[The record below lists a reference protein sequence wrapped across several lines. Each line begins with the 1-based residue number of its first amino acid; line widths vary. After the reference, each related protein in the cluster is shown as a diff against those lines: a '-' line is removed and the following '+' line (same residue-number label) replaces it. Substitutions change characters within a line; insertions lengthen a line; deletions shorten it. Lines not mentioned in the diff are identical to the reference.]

1 MMTGVHQAEVILTSR
16 KTKRLIRKTPS
27 FGFTFAD
34 VLNYRL
40 FLFYGGTKSIAKKN
54 VGQAINAAIP
64 YSKVRLIDENGEMLG
79 VVPIGQALAKAE
91 AVGLDLVLIANNPE
105 NPVCRIMDNGKF
117 LFEKAKREKEAKK
130 KQKVVQVKEVGLKLS
145 TEEHDLSYKVKNA
158 VKFLE
163 DGDRV
168 KVSIRFRGR
177 EMAYTSQGYA
187 VMDDFVKKC
196 GDIAQV
202 DRAARVEGRNM
213 VMYLSPKKQ

>member
-1 MMTGVHQAEVILTSR
+1 MV
-16 KTKRLIRKTPS
+16 
-27 FGFTFAD
+27 
-34 VLNYRL
+34 
-40 FLFYGGTKSIAKKN
+40 
-54 VGQAINAAIP
+54 
-64 YSKVRLIDENGEMLG
+64 G
-79 VVPIGQALAKAE
+79 VVPIEQALAKAE
-91 AVGLDLVLIANNPE
+91 AAGLDLVLIANNPD

-117 LFEKAKREKEAKK
+117 LFEKNKREKEAKK

-145 TEEHDLSYKVKNA
+145 TEEHDLAYKVKNA
-158 VKFLE
+158 VKFLQ

-202 DRAARVEGRNM
+202 DRPARVEGRNM
-213 VMYLSPKKQ
+213 VMYLAPKKQ